1 MVPITDLLVPILVSA
16 VIVFV
21 LSSIIHMVLGY
32 HASDFRPVPN
42 EDRVQ
47 DALRPF
53 NLPPGDYI
61 LPRPGSMKEMSSPA
75 YQEKC
80 KKGPVAIMTVLP
92 NGQGNMGAQLAQWF
106 LYSVLVGVVS
116 AYVTG
121 RAAGPGAHY
130 LDVFRFAGCTAF
142 LCYSMAYVPM
152 SIWYKKSWG
161 TTFRNMF
168 DGFVYGLFTGGTF
181 GWLWP

>member
-1 MVPITDLLVPILVSA
+1 MVPITELLVPIALSA

-32 HASDFRPVPN
+32 HAGDFRPVPN

-47 DALRPF
+47 DALRSF
-53 NLPPGDYI
+53 NLPPGDYM
-61 LPRPGSMKEMSSPA
+61 LPRAGSMKEMSSPA
-75 YQEKC
+75 FQEKC
-80 KKGPVAIMTVLP
+80 KKGPVAMMTVLP
-92 NGQGNMGAQLAQWF
+92 NGTGNMGAQLIQWF
-106 LYSVLVGVVS
+106 LYSALVGVVA

-121 RAAGPGAHY
+121 RALGPGAHY
-130 LDVFRFAGCTAF
+130 LDVFRFAGCTSF
-142 LCYSMAYVPM
+142 LCYSMAYIPM
-152 SIWYKKSWG
+152 SIWYKKNWG
-161 TTFRNMF
+161 ATLRTMF